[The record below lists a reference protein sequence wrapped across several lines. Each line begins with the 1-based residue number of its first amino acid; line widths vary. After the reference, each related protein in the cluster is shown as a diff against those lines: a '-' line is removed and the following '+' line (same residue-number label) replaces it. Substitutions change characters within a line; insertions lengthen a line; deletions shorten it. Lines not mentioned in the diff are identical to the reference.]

1 MALSSDKPPA
11 WSDLFEYARLIPRVC
26 HNVNRVCFA
35 FGPAIREQV
44 TDVTPTYLTMNVVAT
59 LREADHVTSKVLR
72 DSGCYRSLAQMPV
85 VLIPIHFDRDSTQRM
100 PSCQRSIVLRPFV
113 SSDFMT
119 GVPGVPDVHI
129 PHQVNC
135 YTLSSTC
142 TCICMLNIFIF
153 SKLIFKNNIK
163 INFNNLKINFNNL
176 KINFNN

>member
-1 MALSSDKPPA
+1 VALSSDKPGPPA

-35 FGPAIREQV
+35 FGPAIREPV

-85 VLIPIHFDRDSTQRM
+85 VLIPIHFDRDSTQRI

-135 YTLSSTC
+135 NTFVDLYM
-142 TCICMLNIFIF
+142 ICVFNIFF
-153 SKLIFKNNIK
+153 YVYVYLYNDSLVFLM
-163 INFNNLKINFNNL
+163 NLTSN
-176 KINFNN
+176 